1 MAQITEHP
9 ARRNRTWIRAP
20 GVATATTT
28 MGYVDPTKI
37 DPTSG
42 GVERPR
48 LLAKQSFCVS
58 PASPGYIVVMARP
71 NALQLAPQRAFWRIS
86 LGRVSQFHS
95 DPKPIEEQAGCLGDT
110 IEIIFS
116 SPLLEKSSDPES
128 TTFLGEGFIFEGG
141 ERSPEWLSR
150 TEEAIE
156 SLLTLP
162 ENWDSYDARVIEVRA
177 VRAAIELL
185 RSIVQLDTPQPII
198 VPTNRGGIQIEWH
211 TRGIDLEIETTA
223 DREVRVLYE
232 NPQENAEEEFEL
244 GSDLKPLTD
253 LTAKLSHPGS
263 NIPRR

>member
-1 MAQITEHP
+1 MPQITEHP
-9 ARRNRTWIRAP
+9 ARTNRPWIRTP

-28 MGYVDPTKI
+28 MGYVDPTEI
-37 DPTSG
+37 DPVLG

-48 LLAKQSFCVS
+48 LLAKQNFYVS
-58 PASPGYIVVMARP
+58 PTSPGCIVVMACP
-71 NALQLAPQRAFWRIS
+71 NALQLAPQKVLWWVS
-86 LGRVSQFHS
+86 LDHVRQFHS

-116 SPLLEKSSDPES
+116 SPLSEKSSDPES
-128 TTFLGEGFIFEGG
+128 TSFLGEGFNFEGG
-141 ERSPEWLSR
+141 QRSPEWLSR

-162 ENWDSYDARVIEVRA
+162 ENWDSYGARVIEARI

-185 RSIVQLDTPQPII
+185 RSIVQLDTPQPVI

-211 TRGIDLEIETTA
+211 TRGIDLEIEITA
-223 DREVRVLYE
+223 DGEVRVLYG

-253 LTAKLSHPGS
+253 LTAKVSHPGS